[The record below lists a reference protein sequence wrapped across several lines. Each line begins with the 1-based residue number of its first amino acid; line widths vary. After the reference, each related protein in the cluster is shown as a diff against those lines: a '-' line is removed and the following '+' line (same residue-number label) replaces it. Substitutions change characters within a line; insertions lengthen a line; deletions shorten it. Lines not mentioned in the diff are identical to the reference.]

1 MADSARDIHG
11 VRTLVC
17 CDDGAKLE
25 AERDAND
32 FLSAAW
38 EHQAS
43 MVAISVARLTDA
55 FFRLETRL
63 AGETIQ
69 KFVNYQLRLAIVGS
83 IAAHMNESRS
93 LRDFVYE
100 ANRGRSVWF
109 VDDLESLALKLEAQ
123 RG

>member
-1 MADSARDIHG
+1 MTDCAQDFHG

-17 CDDGAKLE
+17 CADGAKLE
-25 AERDAND
+25 AERDATD

-38 EHQAS
+38 EHRAS
-43 MVAISVARLTDA
+43 MVAIPVARLADD

-69 KFVNYQLRLAIVGS
+69 KFVNYELRLAIVGDIS
-83 IAAHMNESRS
+83 AHVSESRS

-100 ANRGRSVWF
+100 ANRGRALWF
-109 VDDLESLALKLEAQ
+109 VDDLEALARKLGEP
-123 RG
+123 